1 MNVFSGNSEDLNY
14 QVKNLLSDSIARH
27 KIGKIILKYINV
39 SAQMLMYFQLDVN
52 FAVGDAGKHLEMG
65 SYVNKY
71 LQIRLVSSSGI
82 TTML

>member
-1 MNVFSGNSEDLNY
+1 M
-14 QVKNLLSDSIARH
+14 KNLLSDSIARR

-39 SAQMLMYFQLDVN
+39 SAQMQMYFQLDVN
-52 FAVGDAGKHLEMG
+52 FAEGDAGRHLEMG
-65 SYVNKY
+65 SYVSKY